1 MTTIGTSPTD
11 SRFTTVGLL
20 AAIGLV
26 GLVLLLPTPGGLPPE
41 AHRMAALFAGVLVL
55 WSTAALRIAVTS
67 LLALALQPLFR
78 LTSLVADR
86 PPTTGAIF
94 GAAVANFMS
103 SVFFFVLVM
112 FAIALA
118 WIVRA
123 SDCRPRTRAT
133 SKFGTVQAATRAGAH
148 S

>member
-1 MTTIGTSPTD
+1 
-11 SRFTTVGLL
+11 
-20 AAIGLV
+20 
-26 GLVLLLPTPGGLPPE
+26 
-41 AHRMAALFAGVLVL
+41 MAALFAGVLVL
-55 WSTAALRIAVTS
+55 WSTEALPIAVTS

-86 PPTTGAIF
+86 QPTTGAIF